1 MHVVNNLGRGGM
13 EFGVLKVIEGLGHK
27 LFEHRLCATRAS
39 DAEFVRTFDLGDIL
53 SVAGS
58 ARSGLQFP
66 LFRLRKIFRQYR
78 PHIVHTRNWG
88 GLEAIPA
95 ARLAG
100 VPVVI
105 HSEHGYEVE
114 QLGGLPRRQRI
125 FRRMAYAMADSV
137 FTVTR
142 ELRNFHSAQAWV
154 NPERIRV
161 IHNGV
166 NTQRFAPSAETQ
178 DRVRGELEVA
188 ADAVLIGSVGRM
200 VPIKDYG
207 TLLSAMIRLVER
219 GMNLQALLVGD
230 GPKLESLKREASESP
245 ALRGRVKFT
254 GASDRVPELLNAM
267 DIFVLSSLREGMSN
281 TLLEAMSCGLPIV
294 ASRAGGN
301 EETISDG
308 QSGFLFDA
316 GDDQALAERIERL
329 VVNAELRRAMSEAAR
344 NRALAEF
351 SLDTMIERYR
361 GLYLD
366 AAAHRGIRASL
377 R

>member
-1 MHVVNNLGRGGM
+1 
-13 EFGVLKVIEGLGHK
+13 
-27 LFEHRLCATRAS
+27 
-39 DAEFVRTFDLGDIL
+39 
-53 SVAGS
+53 
-58 ARSGLQFP
+58 
-66 LFRLRKIFRQYR
+66 
-78 PHIVHTRNWG
+78 
-88 GLEAIPA
+88 
-95 ARLAG
+95 
-100 VPVVI
+100 
-105 HSEHGYEVE
+105 
-114 QLGGLPRRQRI
+114 
-125 FRRMAYAMADSV
+125 MADSV

-142 ELRNFHSAQAWV
+142 ELRSFHSAQAWV

-207 TLLSAMIRLVER
+207 TLLRAMNRLVDR
-219 GMNLQALLVGD
+219 GMNLQALLVGE

-254 GASDRVPELLNAM
+254 GASDRVAELLNAM
-267 DIFVLSSLREGMSN
+267 DIFVLPSLREGMSN

-316 GDDQALAERIERL
+316 GDDQALADRIERL